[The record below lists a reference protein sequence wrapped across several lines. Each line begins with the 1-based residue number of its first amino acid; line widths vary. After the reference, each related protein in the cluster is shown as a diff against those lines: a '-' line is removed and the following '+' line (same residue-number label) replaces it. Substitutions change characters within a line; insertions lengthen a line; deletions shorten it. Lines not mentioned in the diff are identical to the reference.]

1 MRLKKFADFIN
12 EARYEPDHELDRIL
26 DKISEFGIDSI
37 TAKEKAYLDG
47 ERDSQDEYD
56 GTYDSEDSDVIDGDG
71 NYKKPDKSNYLLLVH
86 GMDTDEFHSSEI
98 MVTAMDKTGKYV
110 IDVHFVDMLFS
121 ELEGIGL
128 EDVEE
133 GHMEYYGELTADE
146 LVEKLRSMGFNSRIG
161 DVDEVS

>member
-12 EARYEPDHELDRIL
+12 EAKYEPDHELDRIL
-26 DKISEFGIDSI
+26 DKISELGIDSI

-47 ERDSQDEYD
+47 ERDSQDDYD
-56 GTYDSEDSDVIDGDG
+56 GTYDSEDSDVIDSDG

-86 GMDTDEFHSSEI
+86 GMDTDFHSSEI

-121 ELEGIGL
+121 ELEEIGL

-133 GHMEYYGELTADE
+133 GHMGYYGKLTAGE

-161 DVDEVS
+161 NVDEVF

>member
-56 GTYDSEDSDVIDGDG
+56 GTYDPEDSDVIDGDG
-71 NYKKPDKSNYLLLVH
+71 NYKTPNKSNY
-86 GMDTDEFHSSEI
+86 
-98 MVTAMDKTGKYV
+98 
-110 IDVHFVDMLFS
+110 
-121 ELEGIGL
+121 
-128 EDVEE
+128 
-133 GHMEYYGELTADE
+133 
-146 LVEKLRSMGFNSRIG
+146 
-161 DVDEVS
+161 